1 MILKANS
8 DYIILV
14 INNYHI
20 SLFNLIINYSIFII
34 YYSVYNFSNYII
46 IIPNEKI
53 LVFIKFKLV
62 INYDSLIMYTNSGDI

>member
-8 DYIILV
+8 YYIILV
-14 INNYHI
+14 FSNYHI

>member
-53 LVFIKFKLV
+53 LVFIKFNILTFYELV
-62 INYDSLIMYTNSGDI
+62 IIYTNSGDI

>member
-8 DYIILV
+8 YYIILV

-20 SLFNLIINYSIFII
+20 SLFNLIINYSIYII

-62 INYDSLIMYTNSGDI
+62 INNDSLIMYTNSGDI